1 MQGKPR
7 IRFTVNM
14 ASVHVTG
21 LMNDGLHSVCQS
33 ARCPNRA
40 ECWANG
46 TATFMILGE
55 FCTRACRFCAVK
67 TMLKPPAS
75 DPEEPKKLAN
85 AVAKLG
91 LRYAVITSVTR
102 DDLADYGAGHFA
114 ECVRELKKANPKLVV
129 EALIPDFNCDRNAMA
144 KLVEAKPDVISH
156 NIETVERLS
165 GGIRDRRAGYRK
177 SLDALKL
184 ARELSDNNIL
194 TKSGM
199 MVGLGESA
207 EEVVEAMADL
217 RDTGVSLMTI
227 GQYLCPG
234 KDSRFV
240 PVKEYVTGET
250 FARYERLGYE
260 LGFTH
265 VASGP
270 LVRSSYKAADAFFN
284 RML

>member
-1 MQGKPR
+1 MQEKPR
-7 IRFTVNM
+7 IRFTFNA
-14 ASVHVTG
+14 ASAQVAA
-21 LMNDGLHSVCQS
+21 LMSGLHSVCQS

-55 FCTRACRFCAVK
+55 FCTRCCRFCAVK
-67 TMLKPPAS
+67 TMLKPPAP
-75 DPEEPKKLAN
+75 DPEEPKKLAG

-102 DDLADYGAGHFA
+102 DDLPDYGAGHFA
-114 ECVRELKKANPKLVV
+114 ECVRELKKKKLVV
-129 EALIPDFNCDRNAMA
+129 EALIPDFNCDRDAMA
-144 KLVEAKPDVISH
+144 KLVGAGPDVISH

-165 GGIRDRRAGYRK
+165 SRIRDKRAGYRK
-177 SLDALKL
+177 SIDALKL
-184 ARELSDNNIL
+184 AREMSDGRIQ

-199 MVGLGESA
+199 MVGLGEA
-207 EEVVEAMADL
+207 EEEVVGAMADL
-217 RDTGVSLMTI
+217 RDAGVSIVTI

-240 PVKEYVTGET
+240 PVKEYVSGET
-250 FARYERLGYE
+250 FARYKRLGYE
-260 LGFTH
+260 LGFAH

-270 LVRSSYKAADAFFN
+270 LVRSSYKAANAFFD